1 MCYRRLMK
9 SYLVLSKERE
19 YLFCTYFCQTMK
31 IPFKAIAA
39 LIILS
44 LIGVFAYQAYWLT
57 GLYTSMKKDMDNC
70 LIETLQVSD
79 YNEMMERCDSVKR
92 SNETIN
98 GYIESSINLDSSAL
112 ITKVIETEPF
122 KQQKRFGLEINEP
135 VSTTIDK
142 NGTLELLTK
151 YFQRGIH
158 SQLDLFT
165 EINLHT
171 FDSLFTRTL
180 AMRGIIY
187 LPHRIEIV
195 NLRQDSTVV
204 QGLSSP
210 QKYRPGKEAVSY
222 YYNYDLYNKMAYR
235 LWVEPTNTI
244 VLQQMKGILYTSFF
258 IIIILGVSFWFL
270 IRIIL
275 RQKSVEEMKEDFT
288 HNITHELKTPIAV
301 AYAANDAL
309 LNFNGAENLTKR
321 QNYLQIIQTQLKQ
334 LSGLVEQILSMSME
348 QRKNFRLNYEPV
360 ELSPMLENLISQHR
374 LKADK
379 PTEFKLIMEEN
390 ITLRADRLHL
400 YNMIS
405 NLIDNAIKY
414 SDEKAYIYIS
424 AIRCNNPYNGDRNAY
439 VMLKI
444 QDKGIGIPADRQKH
458 LFDKFYRVP
467 TGNLHNVKG
476 YGLGLYYVKTMIE
489 QHKGTVSVESSTGK
503 GSTFTLKIPE

>member
-309 LNFNGAENLTKR
+309 LNFNQAEEKAQR
-321 QNYLQIIQTQLKQ
+321 DKYLRICQEQLQ
-334 LSGLVEQILSMSME
+334 RLSGLVEQILSMSME
-348 QRKNFRLNYEPV
+348 RRRTFRLHPE
-360 ELSPMLENLISQHR
+360 EFAIRDILETLIEQHK
-374 LKADK
+374 LKAESSVHISVDIE
-379 PTEFKLIMEEN
+379 PEDLSV
-390 ITLRADRLHL
+390 LADRTHFS
-400 YNMIS
+400 NIIS

-414 SDEKAYIYIS
+414 SHGEAEVAIHCRKVTVEGQNEQTEIS
-424 AIRCNNPYNGDRNAY
+424 VSDH
-439 VMLKI
+439 
-444 QDKGIGIPADRQKH
+444 GIGIAPEKQKH
-458 LFDKFYRVP
+458 IFDKFYRVP
-467 TGNLHNVKG
+467 TGNLHDVKG
-476 YGLGLYYVKTMIE
+476 YGLGLFYVKTMIE
-489 QHKGTVSVESSTGK
+489 KHGGSVSVKSELGK
-503 GSTFTLKIPE
+503 GSTFTIRI

>member
-151 YFQRGIH
+151 YFQRGI
-158 SQLDLFT
+158 
-165 EINLHT
+165 
-171 FDSLFTRTL
+171 DSLFTRTL

-360 ELSPMLENLISQHR
+360 ELRPMLENLISQHR

>member
-1 MCYRRLMK
+1 M
-9 SYLVLSKERE
+9 
-19 YLFCTYFCQTMK
+19 
-31 IPFKAIAA
+31 
-39 LIILS
+39 IILS

-70 LIETLQVSD
+70 LVETLQVSD
-79 YNEMMERCDSVKR
+79 YNEMMERCDSMKR
-92 SNETIN
+92 SNATIN
-98 GYIESSINLDSSAL
+98 GYIESSINLDSSAV
-112 ITKVIETEPF
+112 VIKAVETEPF
-122 KQQKRFGLEINEP
+122 KRQKKFGLEIKEP

-195 NLRQDSTVV
+195 NLHRDSTIV
-204 QGLSSP
+204 QGFSSP
-210 QKYRPGKEAVSY
+210 QTYRPSREAVCY

-244 VLQQMKGILYTSFF
+244 VLQQMRGILYTSFF
-258 IIIILGVSFWFL
+258 IIIILGLSFWFL

-321 QNYLQIIQTQLKQ
+321 QNYLQIIQGQLKQ

-348 QRKNFRLNYEPV
+348 QRKNFRLNYETI
-360 ELSPMLENLISQHR
+360 ELRSMLENLISRHR

-379 PTEFKLIMEEN
+379 PVEFTLLMEGE
-390 ITLRADRLHL
+390 ITIRADRMHL
-400 YNMIS
+400 YNVIS

-414 SDEKAYIYIS
+414 SDEKADICIS
-424 AIRCNNPYNGDRNAY
+424 VTRCNGSCNSNCNTG
-439 VMLKI
+439 VTLKI
-444 QDKGIGIPADRQKH
+444 QDKGIGIPADKQKH

-467 TGNLHNVKG
+467 TGNLHHVKG

>member
-1 MCYRRLMK
+1 
-9 SYLVLSKERE
+9 
-19 YLFCTYFCQTMK
+19 MK

-57 GLYTSMKKDMDNC
+57 GLYASMKKDMDNC
-70 LIETLQVSD
+70 LVETLQVSD
-79 YNEMMERCDSVKR
+79 YNEMMERCDSLRK
-92 SNETIN
+92 STAIHQY
-98 GYIESSINLDSSAL
+98 GM
-112 ITKVIETEPF
+112 
-122 KQQKRFGLEINEP
+122 GLQINEP
-135 VSTTIDK
+135 VSVSSTIDK

-158 SQLDLFT
+158 SQLDMFT
-165 EINLHT
+165 DINLHT
-171 FDSLFTRTL
+171 FDSLFTRSL
-180 AMRGIIY
+180 AMRGIVY

-195 NLRQDSTVV
+195 NLRNDSTVTR
-204 QGLSSP
+204 GLSNPTTYS
-210 QKYRPGKEAVSY
+210 PGKEAVSY

-244 VLQQMKGILYTSFF
+244 VLQQMKGILYTSFL
-258 IIIILGVSFWFL
+258 IIIILGVAFWFL

-275 RQKSVEEMKEDFT
+275 RQRSVEEMKEDFT

-334 LSGLVEQILSMSME
+334 LGGLVEQILSMSME
-348 QRKNFRLNYEPV
+348 QRKDFRLNYEPV
-360 ELSPMLENLISQHR
+360 ELKPMLESLISQHR

-379 PTEFKLIMEEN
+379 PTEFQLTMEED

-400 YNMIS
+400 YNIIS

-414 SDEKAYIYIS
+414 SDGKADIGIS
-424 AIRCNNPYNGDRNAY
+424 ATRRHNSVTI
-439 VMLKI
+439 KI
-444 QDKGIGIPADRQKH
+444 EDQGIGIPADKQRH

-489 QHKGTVSVESSTGK
+489 QHRGTVSVESSPGK
-503 GSTFTLKIPE
+503 GSTFTLDIPE

>member
-1 MCYRRLMK
+1 MGGTDKYHRLA
-9 SYLVLSKERE
+9 
-19 YLFCTYFCQTMK
+19 T
-31 IPFKAIAA
+31 
-39 LIILS
+39 
-44 LIGVFAYQAYWLT
+44 
-57 GLYTSMKKDMDNC
+57 
-70 LIETLQVSD
+70 
-79 YNEMMERCDSVKR
+79 NEGD
-92 SNETIN
+92 T
-98 GYIESSINLDSSAL
+98 
-112 ITKVIETEPF
+112 
-122 KQQKRFGLEINEP
+122 
-135 VSTTIDK
+135 
-142 NGTLELLTK
+142 
-151 YFQRGIH
+151 
-158 SQLDLFT
+158 
-165 EINLHT
+165 
-171 FDSLFTRTL
+171 
-180 AMRGIIY
+180 
-187 LPHRIEIV
+187 
-195 NLRQDSTVV
+195 
-204 QGLSSP
+204 
-210 QKYRPGKEAVSY
+210 
-222 YYNYDLYNKMAYR
+222 
-235 LWVEPTNTI
+235 
-244 VLQQMKGILYTSFF
+244 YTSFF

-360 ELSPMLENLISQHR
+360 ELRPMLENLISQHR

>member
-1 MCYRRLMK
+1 
-9 SYLVLSKERE
+9 
-19 YLFCTYFCQTMK
+19 
-31 IPFKAIAA
+31 
-39 LIILS
+39 
-44 LIGVFAYQAYWLT
+44 
-57 GLYTSMKKDMDNC
+57 
-70 LIETLQVSD
+70 
-79 YNEMMERCDSVKR
+79 
-92 SNETIN
+92 
-98 GYIESSINLDSSAL
+98 
-112 ITKVIETEPF
+112 
-122 KQQKRFGLEINEP
+122 
-135 VSTTIDK
+135 
-142 NGTLELLTK
+142 
-151 YFQRGIH
+151 
-158 SQLDLFT
+158 
-165 EINLHT
+165 
-171 FDSLFTRTL
+171 
-180 AMRGIIY
+180 
-187 LPHRIEIV
+187 
-195 NLRQDSTVV
+195 
-204 QGLSSP
+204 
-210 QKYRPGKEAVSY
+210 
-222 YYNYDLYNKMAYR
+222 MAYR

-244 VLQQMKGILYTSFF
+244 VLQQMKGILYTSFL
-258 IIIILGVSFWFL
+258 IIIILGLSFWFL

-321 QNYLQIIQTQLKQ
+321 QNYLQIIQAQLKQ

-348 QRKNFRLNYEPV
+348 QRKNFRLNYELV
-360 ELSPMLENLISQHR
+360 ELRPMLENLISQHR

-379 PTEFKLIMEEN
+379 PAEFKLIMKEDM
-390 ITLRADRLHL
+390 ILRADRLHL
-400 YNMIS
+400 YNVIS

-424 AIRCNNPYNGDRNAY
+424 AIRCNNPCNGDRNAY

-476 YGLGLYYVKTMIE
+476 YGLGLYYVRTMIE

>member
-1 MCYRRLMK
+1 MCYHRLTK
-9 SYLVLSKERE
+9 SYLVLSKERK

-195 NLRQDSTVV
+195 NLRQDSTIV

-222 YYNYDLYNKMAYR
+222 YYNYD
-235 LWVEPTNTI
+235 
-244 VLQQMKGILYTSFF
+244 
-258 IIIILGVSFWFL
+258 
-270 IRIIL
+270 
-275 RQKSVEEMKEDFT
+275 
-288 HNITHELKTPIAV
+288 
-301 AYAANDAL
+301 
-309 LNFNGAENLTKR
+309 
-321 QNYLQIIQTQLKQ
+321 
-334 LSGLVEQILSMSME
+334 
-348 QRKNFRLNYEPV
+348 
-360 ELSPMLENLISQHR
+360 
-374 LKADK
+374 
-379 PTEFKLIMEEN
+379 
-390 ITLRADRLHL
+390 
-400 YNMIS
+400 
-405 NLIDNAIKY
+405 
-414 SDEKAYIYIS
+414 
-424 AIRCNNPYNGDRNAY
+424 
-439 VMLKI
+439 
-444 QDKGIGIPADRQKH
+444 
-458 LFDKFYRVP
+458 
-467 TGNLHNVKG
+467 
-476 YGLGLYYVKTMIE
+476 
-489 QHKGTVSVESSTGK
+489 
-503 GSTFTLKIPE
+503 